1 MLRNRGSSAEY
12 DACDDP
18 GPERRAL
25 MDEARARKLL
35 ALARERVE
43 KQIEDLAPD
52 ADPTANPDLDQHLA
66 DYGTELFEKE
76 RDEGLAD
83 ALREELEAIRRAEER
98 LAEGTYGISVE
109 SGQPIPDARLEAIPW
124 AERTVK
130 EEARLP
136 RGA

>member
-1 MLRNRGSSAEY
+1 
-12 DACDDP
+12 
-18 GPERRAL
+18 

-43 KQIEDLAPD
+43 KQIEELAPD
-52 ADPTANPDLDQHLA
+52 ADPTENPDLDQHLA

-83 ALREELEAIRRAEER
+83 ALREELGAIRRAEER
-98 LAEGTYGISVE
+98 LAQGTYGISVE

-124 AERTVK
+124 AERTV
-130 EEARLP
+130 EEESRLP
-136 RGA
+136 RGT